1 MPLMREDVRS
11 LCAVLKGATS
21 DYPFGP
27 EAQVFRVGGKIFALL
42 SETDERLS
50 LKCDPALAEILR
62 QNFVDVI
69 PGYHLN
75 KRHWNTVVLGA
86 SVPDSQIEELVRH
99 SYEIVLSSLSKKAR
113 ASIIGSA

>member
-11 LCAVLKGATS
+11 LCAALKGATS

-27 EAQVFRVGGKIFALL
+27 EAQTFRVGGKIFALL
-42 SETDERLS
+42 SETEHRVS

-62 QNFVDVI
+62 QNFADVI

-75 KRHWNTVVLGA
+75 KRHWNTIALGA
-86 SVPDSQIEELVRH
+86 SVPDEQVLEMVRH
-99 SYEIVLSSLSKKAR
+99 SYELVVSSLPKKQR
-113 ASIIGSA
+113 ATLLG

>member
-11 LCAVLKGATS
+11 LCAALKGATS

-27 EAQVFRVGGKIFALL
+27 EAQTFRVGGKIFALL
-42 SETDERLS
+42 SETEHGVS

-62 QNFVDVI
+62 QNFADVI

-75 KRHWNTVVLGA
+75 KRHWNTVALGA
-86 SVPDSQIEELVRH
+86 SVPDNQIEEMVRH
-99 SYEIVLSSLSKKAR
+99 SYELVLASLPGKLR
-113 ASIIGSA
+113 ANVLG